1 MTWSLSLIRMVLG
14 LDDVSTHKAE
24 VQGVKKKSVKRDAL
38 PLPDSPNDSEAASRL
53 TRVLDKDTSPRRGG
67 TKSDHSVGP
76 ARGDQVESGRV
87 STPGGVP
94 KREKLV
100 SCVAIT
106 PTN

>member
-1 MTWSLSLIRMVLG
+1 MVLG

-24 VQGVKKKSVKRDAL
+24 IQGVKRKTHKAEVQGVKRKSVKRDAL

-53 TRVLDKDTSPRRGG
+53 TRALEKDTSPRRGG
-67 TKSDHSVGP
+67 TKSDLSVGP

-94 KREKLV
+94 EREKLV
-100 SCVAIT
+100 S
-106 PTN
+106 

>member
-1 MTWSLSLIRMVLG
+1 MIRMVLG
-14 LDDVSTHKAE
+14 LDDVSTRKAE

-53 TRVLDKDTSPRRGG
+53 TRALEKDTSPRRGG
-67 TKSDHSVGP
+67 TKSDFSVGP